1 MIKRL
6 YPEAYLDSV
15 YDLELDILKKEG
27 IKGIIFD
34 IDNTLV
40 PYDEKIPNDKLVQ
53 FFQKLKTEGFTVAL
67 VSNNKES
74 RVTLFNKDLKFVA
87 YHKARKPLIK
97 NFNKVVKELGFNKEE
112 VIMVGDQIFT
122 DVYGGNLAG
131 IKTYLVKPISD
142 KDEWVTKIKR
152 GAERRILN
160 RYLKQNKNN

>member
-1 MIKRL
+1 MIRRL
-6 YPEAYLDSV
+6 YPQGYLESV
-15 YDLELDILKKEG
+15 YDLELDTLKKEG

-40 PYDEKIPNDKLVQ
+40 PYDEKSPNDKLLE
-53 FFQKLKTEGFTVAL
+53 FFKKLEVNGFTVAL
-67 VSNNKES
+67 VSNNNES
-74 RVTLFNKDLKFVA
+74 RVALFNKDLKFVA
-87 YHKARKPLIK
+87 YHKACKPLIK

-131 IKTYLVKPISD
+131 IRTYLVKPISD

-152 GAERRILN
+152 GVEKKILK
-160 RYLKQNKNN
+160 RYLKQNQNK